1 MEERKEVKGQK
12 KYKDTIFR
20 MLYKDRERALSLYNS
35 VNGTTYDN
43 PEMLEFNTLDNAIYM
58 NVKNDLSFLIANQV
72 NLYEHQS
79 TLPVNM
85 PLRDLFYVA
94 DILQKMYRNRTIYD
108 SRMIQIPNPDFVVF
122 YNGAS
127 KLPERMELK
136 LSDSFLNP
144 TDQPSLEL
152 KVTVLNVNSGMN
164 EQIKEKCPSLKE
176 YITYVEKVRNYA
188 ETMELT
194 EAVNRAVNECIAEN
208 VLKDFLLDQKAE
220 VVKLSIYEYDEEREL
235 QLIREGEREI
245 GREEG
250 KDKLNKLYQRLKS
263 DNRVADLMK
272 AIDDKEYQNRLMEEY
287 GISEISLEK

>member
-12 KYKDTIFR
+12 KYKDTVFR

-194 EAVNRAVNECIAEN
+194 ETVNRAVNECIAEN
-208 VLKDFLLDQKAE
+208 VLKDFLLDQKAV

-287 GISEISLEK
+287 GISEISLEH

>member
-1 MEERKEVKGQK
+1 M
-12 KYKDTIFR
+12 
-20 MLYKDRERALSLYNS
+20 
-35 VNGTTYDN
+35 
-43 PEMLEFNTLDNAIYM
+43 
-58 NVKNDLSFLIANQV
+58 IANQV

-194 EAVNRAVNECIAEN
+194 ETVNRAVNECIAEN

-287 GISEISLEK
+287 GISEISLEH

>member
-12 KYKDTIFR
+12 KYKDTVFR

-194 EAVNRAVNECIAEN
+194 ETVNRAVNECIAEN

-287 GISEISLEK
+287 GISEISLEH